1 MADIQ
6 AIIRNLFR
14 VGICSTSDAS
24 LGTLTATFPDRD
36 DMVSDELA
44 MVYKGGWGAS
54 NAIPQ
59 PGDTVVCLFL
69 GNGMSDGICLGK
81 IYDTDDPPGEEG
93 QEGIFFEDG
102 SYVYFDHTAG
112 KLMVN
117 AMGGVDVKSPGN
129 VEVSAQSVVIKAT
142 TVTIDGDLSVT
153 GTVSASNL

>member
-54 NAIPQ
+54 NTIPQ

-153 GTVSASNL
+153 GMVSASNL

>member
-117 AMGGVDVKSPGN
+117 AMGGVDVKSLGN